1 MLLLKNCV
9 KNHRYFTTMTIQQAK
24 TVWRKADAVCFD
36 VDSTVIMDEGIDELA
51 AFCGRG
57 KEVSQ
62 WTKRAMGG
70 GIPFRTALRE
80 RLSIINVSRD
90 KLQNF
95 IEKSPLR
102 LTPGIRE
109 LVQALH
115 EQGVAVYLVSGG
127 FQRIIQRAAE
137 QLNIPSE
144 NIFANRLL
152 FDDEGRFSGF
162 DENEPTSESGGK
174 MRVVKL
180 LKAKYGYK
188 NLVMIG
194 DGATDLE
201 TFPAAADT
209 FIGFGG
215 NVVREKVK
223 SQAPWFVTN
232 FRELLQELQPC
243 PSVNGIAAHVNGFQ
257 GKEAILNGV
266 NEKGSHVNIENGTE
280 THISET
286 SH

>member
-1 MLLLKNCV
+1 
-9 KNHRYFTTMTIQQAK
+9 MTIQQAK

-62 WTKRAMGG
+62 WTIRAMGG
-70 GIPFRTALRE
+70 GISFRTALRE

-90 KLQNF
+90 KLDQF
-95 IEKSPLR
+95 IEKNPLR

-109 LVQALH
+109 LVHALH
-115 EQGVAVYLVSGG
+115 ERGTPVYLISGG
-127 FQRIIQRAAE
+127 FKRIIQPAAE
-137 QLNIPSE
+137 QLDIPSD

-152 FDDEGRFSGF
+152 FDDEGCFSGF
-162 DENEPTSESGGK
+162 DESKPTSESGGK
-174 MRVVKL
+174 TRVVEL
-180 LKAKYGYK
+180 LKAKFGYK

-201 TFPAAADT
+201 TFPIADT

-223 SQAPWFVTN
+223 LQAPWFVTN
-232 FRELLQELQPC
+232 FQELLQELP
-243 PSVNGIAAHVNGFQ
+243 PSHT
-257 GKEAILNGV
+257 LNGLEACINGEV
-266 NEKGSHVNIENGTE
+266 NGTE
-280 THISET
+280 RHDSGTRN
-286 SH
+286 